1 MKLLLEFSEFNYQ
14 RLNSDSVPQSTHVDD
29 PRLSLGSYNR
39 FLSNLTNSYNRLNHI
54 FKSINKTTT
63 GVSLKSGKKLNIR
76 NIKNIKVIRI
86 VPTDDIY
93 YNIYLTFE
101 LEDKEYNGVIERINS
116 LKPQFRSELFKTTQY
131 FISHEWGIR
140 MRGNII
146 KAVKMWLNPENGKY
160 KTLKN
165 IMGISK
171 NTGER
176 KKIPMGTE
184 VELVKSVQQKHHL
197 KTQEEEEVI
206 LSGINYYYFNYY
218 FQKS

>member
-39 FLSNLTNSYNRLNHI
+39 FLSNLTNSFNRLNHI

-63 GVSLKSGKKLNIR
+63 GVSLKTGSRFNIR

-86 VPTDDIY
+86 VPKNDIY

-101 LEDKEYNGVIERINS
+101 LEEVEYHGVIERINS
-116 LKPQFRSELFKTTQY
+116 LEPQFKSEFFKTTQY
-131 FISHEWGIR
+131 FITHEWGIR

-146 KAVKMWLNPENGKY
+146 KAVKMWLIPEEGKY
-160 KTLKN
+160 ESLKD
-165 IMGISK
+165 IRGIKK
-171 NTGER
+171 NTGEII
-176 KKIPMGTE
+176 KIEKHST
-184 VELVKSVQQKHHL
+184 VELIKSDHTHHSL
-197 KTQEEEEVI
+197 IYNDEVVV
-206 LSGINYYYFNYY
+206 LDGINYYYFNYY
-218 FQKS
+218 FRKTS